1 MRTPLHAALITDSLS
16 DLFALH
22 IPSLN
27 IISYLIMSRHVASYH
42 LTLPISHCVCVR
54 LVSSREGANAV
65 LLAAGFEEKGDY
77 FLLGREDPG
86 LLYLVDSVL
95 EQSISVMVN

>member
-1 MRTPLHAALITDSLS
+1 M
-16 DLFALH
+16 
-22 IPSLN
+22 
-27 IISYLIMSRHVASYH
+27 IIRRH
-42 LTLPISHCVCVR
+42 LTLYRAAYISDSMLLPDLTCDVR
-54 LVSSREGANAV
+54 LVLSREGADAV

-77 FLLGREDPG
+77 YLLGREDPG

>member
-1 MRTPLHAALITDSLS
+1 
-16 DLFALH
+16 
-22 IPSLN
+22 
-27 IISYLIMSRHVASYH
+27 MSH
-42 LTLPISHCVCVR
+42 CVR

-65 LLAAGFEEKGDY
+65 LLAAGFEEIGDY

>member
-1 MRTPLHAALITDSLS
+1 MSYTSHLITSHLISL
-16 DLFALH
+16 H
-22 IPSLN
+22 
-27 IISYLIMSRHVASYH
+27 
-42 LTLPISHCVCVR
+42 CVR